1 MCTDEGEYILKN
13 SADRIDYIAE
23 YIASYKNKI
32 ELLNKQGLFDNATL
46 FELFAEKIC
55 ALWFGQAF
63 HNLNVEK
70 ANYPYVDLMSEDGNI
85 FIQVS
90 TNKDMP
96 TKIRSTLEKIRDSK
110 KTESKSIS
118 NVYFFMLGNE
128 SKEKVKDFSGEEKI
142 GNIEF
147 KASENLI
154 TADRVLNKAKND
166 LDFQIALYDLLK
178 KDSEAI
184 KNIADRLAVIIN
196 TSKELMDLN
205 IDGLINGEYK

>member
-1 MCTDEGEYILKN
+1 
-13 SADRIDYIAE
+13 
-23 YIASYKNKI
+23 
-32 ELLNKQGLFDNATL
+32 
-46 FELFAEKIC
+46 
-55 ALWFGQAF
+55 
-63 HNLNVEK
+63 
-70 ANYPYVDLMSEDGNI
+70 
-85 FIQVS
+85 
-90 TNKDMP
+90 
-96 TKIRSTLEKIRDSK
+96 
-110 KTESKSIS
+110 
-118 NVYFFMLGNE
+118 MLGNE
-128 SKEKVKDFSGEEKI
+128 AKEKVKDFSGEEKI
-142 GNIEF
+142 GNIES